1 MAGIEQWSAA
11 ENGNASVSAKGSSR
25 ELRHGRTAHNMSSSS
40 LRKKSDL
47 RVIQKVPYKGLK
59 DFLANLQEVILGT
72 KLAILFLAIP
82 AAIIGT
88 YCGFSQV
95 CFPLFHISTNFV
107 SFFFLKF
114 LKKKTFKTLPKSIIQ
129 NT

>member
-1 MAGIEQWSAA
+1 MQEQWSAA
-11 ENGNASVSAKGSSR
+11 ENGNATMTAKGSSR
-25 ELRHGRTAHNMSSSS
+25 ELRHGGRTAHSMSSSS

-59 DFLANLQEVILGT
+59 DFLSNLQEVILGT
-72 KLAILFLAIP
+72 KLAILFPAIP

-95 CFPLFHISTNFV
+95 RFV
-107 SFFFLKF
+107 SSYISICFF
-114 LKKKTFKTLPKSIIQ
+114 
-129 NT
+129 